1 MATTVGYNDLQNRVI
16 GLGIATGVIGILA
29 GILLQFTRRIRN
41 MPAYFKSNFSVM
53 QGTHPFYLGSRVK
66 PIIATILYYLFLLTA
81 PLLLLIWVILLGV
94 NVGANPSLPVLF
106 TGLFIIVLFL
116 PSYSSFFYV
125 KCLILFILF
134 LTA

>member
-1 MATTVGYNDLQNRVI
+1 MATTISYNDLQNRVI
-16 GLGIATGVIGILA
+16 GLGIATGVCGILA

-41 MPAYFKSNFSVM
+41 MPAYFKSNFAFM
-53 QGTHPFYLGSRVK
+53 QGKPYYNVGSRVK
-66 PIIATILYYLFLLTA
+66 PILATIFYYIFLVTPLI
-81 PLLLLIWVILLGV
+81 LLLVWVILLGV
-94 NVGANPSLPVLF
+94 NVGVNPCLPVLF

-116 PSYSSFFYV
+116 PSYSSLFYV